1 MIRPCLGVLLVSM
14 LAACATTSNY
24 EKTVS
29 AWTGKS
35 EDELVRAWGQPSD
48 LREAGGKRYLT
59 YAKSG
64 QTHVP
69 ATPPTYQSTVVGTTV
84 FVQQVDGSP
93 GYSYDGQCKTT
104 FESTGGKIVSSR
116 WEGNACTPK

>member
-1 MIRPCLGVLLVSM
+1 MTKRCFGILLVSM
-14 LAACATTSNY
+14 LAACASTSGY
-24 EKTVS
+24 ENAVS

-35 EDELVRAWGQPSD
+35 EEELVRAWGQPSD
-48 LREAGGKRYLT
+48 RRDEGGNRYLT
-59 YAKSG
+59 FTKSG

-69 ATPPTYQSTVVGTTV
+69 ATPPIYQTTVVGTTA

-104 FESTGGKIVSSR
+104 FELAGSKIVSTR
-116 WEGNACTPK
+116 WEGNACTAN